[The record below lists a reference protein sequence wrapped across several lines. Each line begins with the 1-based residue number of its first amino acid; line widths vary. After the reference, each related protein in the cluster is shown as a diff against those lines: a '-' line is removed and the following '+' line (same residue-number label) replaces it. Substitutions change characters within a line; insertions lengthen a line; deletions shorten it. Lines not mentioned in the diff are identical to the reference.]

1 MVQTTVTEEDEVRI
15 SLEKEEEE
23 ERRDIMEGLG
33 QLGHT
38 PAVLLSASG
47 DEGVRAE
54 VGLAN

>member
-15 SLEKEEEE
+15 SLEEEDEL
-23 ERRDIMEGLG
+23 RDIMEGLS

-38 PAVLLSASG
+38 PPVVPLTALG
-47 DEGVRAE
+47 DEGMRAE